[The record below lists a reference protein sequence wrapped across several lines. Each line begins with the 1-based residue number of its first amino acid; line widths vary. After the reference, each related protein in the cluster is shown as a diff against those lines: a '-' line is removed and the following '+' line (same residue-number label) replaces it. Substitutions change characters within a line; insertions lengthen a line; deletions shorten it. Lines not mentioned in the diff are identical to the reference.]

1 MRIVIDSPL
10 WALGLKA
17 PFVSSHDPVL
27 KTAIAAQ
34 NFLRETLKK
43 NWDLLFSSQLFA
55 EIFEELTRKGNQI
68 PSDQSERLLSDL
80 LLRKG
85 TIYRPVLQNVME
97 RCLHL
102 SAVNN
107 IPVWDYLVAVPFE
120 DQMDRIY
127 TIDPHFEHSSLSGFA
142 EIENPLGIW
151 KADTEAG

>member
-1 MRIVIDSPL
+1 RGRQRTRRMRIVIDSPL

-85 TIYRPVLQNVME
+85 TKIG
-97 RCLHL
+97 
-102 SAVNN
+102 SASCR
-107 IPVWDYLVAVPFE
+107 E
-120 DQMDRIY
+120 
-127 TIDPHFEHSSLSGFA
+127 
-142 EIENPLGIW
+142 
-151 KADTEAG
+151 